1 MQLPLEITYRGVDKT
16 DELESLV
23 REKVGKLEQV
33 HDRIN
38 GCRIALEKEQD
49 RPRSGSPYRVRLDIT
64 VPPSHEIAVDRN
76 PGEGTQYDPLETV
89 IRNAFEAARRQLAE
103 LKERQQREVK
113 SHPYQE
119 TAAIVTHL
127 EGNYGFLRTLDTGRE
142 IYFHRNSVSDR
153 DFERLEVGTGVQFA
167 EEEGEMGPQA
177 TTVQIVDK
185 PGARV
190 SKPTETNVESPMG
203 WQ

>member
-1 MQLPLEITYRGVDKT
+1 M
-16 DELESLV
+16 
-23 REKVGKLEQV
+23 
-33 HDRIN
+33 
-38 GCRIALEKEQD
+38 
-49 RPRSGSPYRVRLDIT
+49 
-64 VPPSHEIAVDRN
+64 
-76 PGEGTQYDPLETV
+76 
-89 IRNAFEAARRQLAE
+89 
-103 LKERQQREVK
+103 
-113 SHPYQE
+113 
-119 TAAIVTHL
+119 THL
-127 EGNYGFLRTLDTGRE
+127 EGDYGFLRTLDTGRE